1 MVKPKIASA
10 ADIAAKWKEVT
21 PGRASYYEAG
31 AVGAG
36 ADWERAATA
45 AASAYKSA
53 VTAADIEQRFKG
65 GIKRAGAA
73 KYDRKV
79 KDVGVGRFGPGVLAA
94 APDFQAGFEPYVAV
108 IAATELPARKPRGD
122 PSNIDRVKVIATAL
136 NKKRLALIGAGATK

>member
-1 MVKPKIASA
+1 MAKPKIASA

-21 PGRASYYEAG
+21 PGRSSYYESG

-36 ADWERAATA
+36 SDWEANA
-45 AASAYKSA
+45 AAAAAAFKAAIS
-53 VTAADIEQRFKG
+53 AADIEQRFRG

-79 KDVGVGRFGPGVLAA
+79 RDVGVGRFGPGVLAA
-94 APDFQAGFEPYVAV
+94 APDFQAGFEPYVSV

-122 PSNIDRVKVIATAL
+122 PGNIDRVRAISTAL
-136 NKKRLALIGAGATK
+136 NKKRLALIGAGGGK